1 LTQVNA
7 EEAGGRI
14 IRAFAPP
21 PLLAHARRHPRMKLP
36 QHMPK
41 ELHGNAAKADFAQC
55 HASII
60 SHLMKFSSLPHL
72 LEPSAQARAVA
83 AETVKFFHAVIYEHH
98 SEEEWE
104 LFPLVLKYAEP
115 GEDQEWVRS
124 MIERLTLEHRQ
135 VETLWTKMEPEL
147 VRIAEGQAASLDLGA
162 VQSLVLD
169 YGAHAAFEESDFL
182 PLSKAI
188 LGRHQDELGDMAQK
202 LHRSLKLPAVLDR
215 TASG

>member
-1 LTQVNA
+1 
-7 EEAGGRI
+7 
-14 IRAFAPP
+14 
-21 PLLAHARRHPRMKLP
+21 MKLP

-41 ELHGNAAKADFAQC
+41 ELHGNAFKADFAQC

-72 LEPSAQARAVA
+72 LEPSVQARAVA
-83 AETVKFFHAVIYEHH
+83 SETVKFFHAVIYEHH

-115 GEDQEWVRS
+115 GEEHDWVRS

-135 VETLWTKMEPEL
+135 VETLWAKMEPDL
-147 VRIAEGQAASLDLGA
+147 MRIADGHAANLDLGA

-182 PLSKAI
+182 PLSKSI
-188 LGRHQDELGDMAQK
+188 LARHQSELGEMGVNI
-202 LHRSLKLPAVLDR
+202 HRALKAPNF
-215 TASG
+215 SGTT